1 MLSAYETGHFTVGFE
16 LGTGDPVGAE
26 IHHLAIFGLTQRAGK
41 TTGLEAFISRLPPEF
56 HVLVF
61 RTKRGDL
68 GFENATRIP
77 FFFRERTDWQFVEGL
92 ISAHL
97 LEKARIYRGDIMR
110 ACQGATTLLDVWNN
124 VKEFLKN
131 SRAGSWP
138 EKIYTELDQYFSEIV
153 PAISQLDF
161 SRDLFLEDKVNLMDL
176 EDLSPAMQQLLIS
189 AAVDRIM
196 EARENTIVVLPEG
209 RDFIPGD
216 RRTPA
221 NLAIENLVR
230 KGATLH
236 NFLSIDSQSLTGL
249 DLNVMRNVGVW
260 IFGRQDLDLEIERTA
275 KAIPGG
281 IARADD
287 VKSLRTG
294 QFYVVQEGK
303 ARKVYVWPSWLS
315 QSEAVEVAKGAEAVP
330 RPQSQKELVRAP
342 VSRKA
347 DSKVSEVELTDS
359 KVMEQLQ
366 KMQQEIENLKKK
378 NAQLES
384 EKQKPTVA
392 EKPGERPFT
401 VETETRAYELVIRE
415 KGTEYRKFTTA
426 GFPGRILYILSQSDE
441 RSATRDQ
448 IILAAAEK
456 GWRLDKVN
464 TARQIGV
471 LEKDGL
477 IIRNE
482 DMPIV
487 FRLPL
492 GVNVK
497 VEGKN

>member
-1 MLSAYETGHFTVGFE
+1 MLSAYERNHFTVGFE
-16 LGTGDPVGAE
+16 LGTGESVPAE

-41 TTGLEAFISRLPPEF
+41 TTSLEAFISRLPPEF

-68 GFENATRIP
+68 GFENAIRIP
-77 FFFRERTDWQFVEGL
+77 FYFRERTDWQFVEGL

-110 ACQGATTLLDVWNN
+110 ACQGATSLHDVWNN

-131 SRAGSWP
+131 SRTGSWP

-153 PAISQLDF
+153 PVITEMEFSQ
-161 SRDLFLEDKVNLMDL
+161 DLVLEGKVSLMDL

-196 EARENTIVVLPEG
+196 ESRENTIVVLPEG

-221 NLAIENLVR
+221 KLAIENLVR

-236 NFLSIDSQSLTGL
+236 NFLWTDSQSLTGL

-281 IARADD
+281 LARADD
-287 VKSLRTG
+287 VKALRIG
-294 QFYVVQEGK
+294 QFYIVQEGK
-303 ARKVYVWPSWLS
+303 ARKIYVWPSWL
-315 QSEAVEVAKGAEAVP
+315 EEGDAVEVAKGSEIVP
-330 RPQSQKELVRAP
+330 RPYSKKERVRAP
-342 VSRKA
+342 VARK
-347 DSKVSEVELTDS
+347 TDS
-359 KVMEQLQ
+359 KETEEELSDSKIMDQLQ
-366 KMQQEIENLKKK
+366 RMQQEIENLKKQ
-378 NAQLES
+378 NAQLET
-384 EKQKPTVA
+384 EKLKPVQV
-392 EKPGERPFT
+392 EKPEDKPLT

-415 KGTEYRKFTTA
+415 KGIDSRKFTTA
-426 GFPGRILYILSQSDE
+426 GFPGRILYVLSQCDE
-441 RSATRDQ
+441 RAATRDQ
-448 IILAAAEK
+448 IIAAAAEK

-482 DMPIV
+482 EIPIV
-487 FRLPL
+487 FRLPK
-492 GVNVK
+492 GVTVK
-497 VEGKN
+497 VEE